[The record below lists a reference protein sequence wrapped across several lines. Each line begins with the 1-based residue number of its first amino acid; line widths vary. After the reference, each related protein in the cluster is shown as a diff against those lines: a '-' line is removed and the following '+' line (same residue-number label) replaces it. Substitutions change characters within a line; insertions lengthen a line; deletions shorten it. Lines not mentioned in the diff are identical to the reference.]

1 MSKKIYAITI
11 NWYRED
17 ENGERR
23 LTDTGIS
30 TLAYDNE
37 EDAKAFL
44 QSRCNQV
51 AQYGWKG
58 STTFG
63 QTEAVYTIRELAI
76 ERKK

>member
-11 NWYRED
+11 NWYRKD
-17 ENGERR
+17 EEGERR
-23 LTDTGIS
+23 LTDAGIS

-37 EDAKAFL
+37 EDAMAFIK
-44 QSRCNQV
+44 SRCDQV
-51 AQYGWKG
+51 ARYGWKG

-63 QTEAVYTIRELAI
+63 HTEAVYTIRELAI